1 MRFLLDE
8 NIHRRLRVVLLSA
21 GHDVADVPKGSRDL
35 AVFRMAV
42 EEGRALLTHDKDFAD
57 TDLFP
62 PTQCAGML
70 LLCINPLHV
79 EAMERGLLHVLKET
93 SAEQLRGKLVLV
105 FPETFEFASSEPR
118 TR

>member
-8 NIHRRLRVVLLSA
+8 NIHRRLRALLLSV
-21 GHDVADVPKGSRDL
+21 GHDAADIEKGSLDRV
-35 AVFRMAV
+35 VFQVAT
-42 EEGRALLTHDKDFAD
+42 EEERILLTHDKDFAD
-57 TDLFP
+57 ADLFP
-62 PTQCAGML
+62 PTQCAGIL

-105 FPETFEFASSEPR
+105 FSETFEFVLLEPR